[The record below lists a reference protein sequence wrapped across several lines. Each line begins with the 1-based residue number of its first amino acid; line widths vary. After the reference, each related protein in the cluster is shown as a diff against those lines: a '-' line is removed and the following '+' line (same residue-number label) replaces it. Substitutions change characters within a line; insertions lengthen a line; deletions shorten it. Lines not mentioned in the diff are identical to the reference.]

1 MITRIVKLSF
11 PLQNHS
17 EFEDIFYA
25 SKPLIDKFEGCEST
39 NLFQDL
45 SNPDNFFTISYWNSE
60 ADLENYRKSDLFKST
75 WAKVKPLFNHKAEA
89 WSLQGKVKI
98 S

>member
-11 PLQNHS
+11 PAENYS
-17 EFEDIFYA
+17 EFEDIFYT
-25 SKPLIDKFEGCEST
+25 SKPLIDQFEGCEST

-45 SNPDNFFTISYWNSE
+45 NTPDLYFTISYWNSE

-75 WAKVKPLFNHKAEA
+75 WAKVKPLFNKKAEA
-89 WSLQGKVKI
+89 WSLQGKVKL